1 MGLLIDFYTG
11 DTDQIVS
18 AWKSNNA
25 DKLVGGE
32 IVSAQAD
39 LSFHLS
45 AEDLDRLVLSACSL
59 LRRSPITFEQSIETD
74 FMVIPA
80 ANPEKGIHA
89 MTYAFTDL
97 FATVTVDQAATL
109 YEMWVAQ
116 MPEPDEPSSRSVLK
130 MYVER
135 FRRVMQNALFTAV
148 LAPILA
154 VYWLF
159 SPSFRRERTKNKL
172 TRREAKEKGIATP
185 EYTLKEATVALITT
199 CQTAKAQ
206 GSRVIYAWSL

>member
-11 DTDQIVS
+11 DTNQIVT

-25 DKLVGGE
+25 EKLAGE
-32 IVSAQAD
+32 IVSAHAD

-45 AEDLDRLVLSACSL
+45 AEDLDLLVLSACRL
-59 LRRSPITFEQSIETD
+59 LRRTPMTFEQSIETD

-80 ANPEKGIHA
+80 ADPEKGIHA
-89 MTYAFTDL
+89 MTHAFTDL
-97 FATVTVDQAATL
+97 FATIPVDQATAL

-116 MPEPDEPSSRSVLK
+116 MPKSDELPPRSVLQI
-130 MYVER
+130 YVER
-135 FRRVMQNALFTAV
+135 AQRVMLDALFTAV

-154 VYWLF
+154 AYWLF
-159 SPSFRRERTKNKL
+159 SPSFRRERRQNKL
-172 TRREAKEKGIATP
+172 KRREAKEKGTTTP
-185 EYTLKEATVALITT
+185 EYTLKEATVTLITT